1 MELKLVLLTH
11 AQLKRVVKEA
21 PRGFGAETDRCDVIF
36 LFAPLTVKR
45 AVAAMETK
53 EGVDRIWAGTGVV
66 YFSRLTEK
74 ATSSRMGRV
83 IAKPEYKSMTIRSW
97 GTTTK
102 LLALMDGTA

>member
-1 MELKLVLLTH
+1 MVD
-11 AQLKRVVKEA
+11 EA

-53 EGVDRIWAGTGVV
+53 EGVDRAVGGHRRRLLLPADREGHEQPHGQGR
-66 YFSRLTEK
+66 SR
-74 ATSSRMGRV
+74 
-83 IAKPEYKSMTIRSW
+83 KPEYQNMTIRSW

-102 LLALMDGTA
+102 LLALMEQTG